1 VGALKRFWPNERA
14 GTTWILEEDAVEL
27 GERLMAMG
35 DATLQTAGPQQ
46 ARAMYEQAL
55 VALVRAL
62 GAQHPTVHELGRK
75 LNALMYNLE
84 DKGGKAALAAVRKVE
99 AMFSGRPRP
108 PVTKK
113 KQTAPRKG
121 PSAQQRVKHRRGDP
135 NCPCGFCHDM
145 RELMPPG
152 GTDGAVAAARP
163 GTSDRPAAPYGLEEP
178 ERAAVA
184 EAEPEE
190 VAPAAEAEA

>member
-1 VGALKRFWPNERA
+1 M
-14 GTTWILEEDAVEL
+14 EL
-27 GERLMAMG
+27 GEKLVAMG

-62 GAQHPTVHELGRK
+62 GAQHPTVQELGRK
-75 LNALMYNLE
+75 LNALMYNMD

-113 KQTAPRKG
+113 KQTARKS
-121 PSAQQRVKHRRGDP
+121 PSVQQRVKHRRGDP
-135 NCPCGFCHDM
+135 NCPCEFCHEM
-145 RELMPPG
+145 KALMPPG
-152 GTDGAVAAARP
+152 GVEGAVAAAAARP

-178 ERAAVA
+178 ERAVVA
-184 EAEPEE
+184 ESEAEEAAAEDPAEE
-190 VAPAAEAEA
+190 VAPEDPAAEAEAQA